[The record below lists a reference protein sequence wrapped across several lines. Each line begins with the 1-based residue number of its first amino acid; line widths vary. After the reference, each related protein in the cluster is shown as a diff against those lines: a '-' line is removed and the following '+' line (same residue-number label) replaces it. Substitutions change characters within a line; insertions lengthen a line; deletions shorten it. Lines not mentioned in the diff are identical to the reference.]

1 MSEQTSQNFGV
12 KTLPIVNDIQI
23 VIDAQGKP
31 TAVLLTIAA
40 WERLIEA
47 LEDAEDLAIVQQA
60 LNDLKATDGDLE
72 QAGYIPWEKARA
84 ELRKMRDAEE

>member
-1 MSEQTSQNFGV
+1 MSEESFQNLGV

-40 WERLIEA
+40 WERLIGA
-47 LEDAEDLAIVQQA
+47 LEDAEDLTIVQQA
-60 LNDLKATDGDLE
+60 LTDLKAAGGDLE
-72 QAGYIPWEKARA
+72 QAGYIPWEEARG